1 MSNKDCG
8 ISPEEEKKVVDFLV
22 RFGATIV
29 RIEEGTPLPQPANDN
44 DPETGGFD
52 DAA

>member
-1 MSNKDCG
+1 MNDNDCD

-29 RIEEGTPLPQPANDN
+29 RIEEGVTLPQPANDN
-44 DPETGGFD
+44 YTETGGRD
-52 DAA
+52 DVT